1 MKINWGR
8 MVNEK
13 EWCILIKMAVYN
25 QRNQTSKRQLKN
37 RTKEKSQEK
46 LPELIWQAISKIL
59 FHTHK
64 VNSSLPR
71 AK

>member
-1 MKINWGR
+1 

-46 LPELIWQAISKIL
+46 LPGLISNAIEKS
-59 FHTHK
+59 FSPHK
-64 VNSSLPR
+64 VSSS
-71 AK
+71 